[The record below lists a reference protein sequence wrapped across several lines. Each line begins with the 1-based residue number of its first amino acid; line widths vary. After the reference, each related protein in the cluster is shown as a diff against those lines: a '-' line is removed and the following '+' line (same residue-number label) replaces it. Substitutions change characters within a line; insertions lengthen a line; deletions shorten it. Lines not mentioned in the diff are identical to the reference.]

1 MIFMTESE
9 IRNLFEQWVDAWNSN
24 DTERIRPFYGE
35 DVVLYQAPVK
45 KTLVG
50 VDHIIARGKD
60 LFEMSEDA
68 RLTVRKLHVAGDT
81 AIMEL
86 NIAGIH
92 TGRFL
97 DYEPTGRKFDIDSC
111 LIFKVKDGK
120 IIKHTT
126 YLDTATIVRALGLL
140 TIPGVRPEAA

>member
-1 MIFMTESE
+1 MTESE
-9 IRNLFEQWVDAWNSN
+9 IRNLFEQWVDAWNAN
-24 DTERIRPFYGE
+24 DVERFRPLYAE

-50 VDHIIARGKD
+50 VEHIVARGKD
-60 LFEMSEDA
+60 FFEMSEDA
-68 RLTVRKLHVAGDT
+68 RLTVRELHVVGDT
-81 AIMEL
+81 AVMEL
-86 NIAGIH
+86 NVAGTN

-111 LIFKVKDGK
+111 LVFKFKDNK
-120 IIKHTT
+120 ITKHTT
-126 YLDTATIVRALGLL
+126 YLDTATVLRALGLV

>member
-1 MIFMTESE
+1 MTESE
-9 IRNLFEQWVDAWNSN
+9 IRNLFERWVDAWNSK
-24 DTERIRPFYGE
+24 DPERDRPLYAE

-50 VDHIIARGKD
+50 VDHIIARSKD
-60 LFEMSEDA
+60 LFEMSKDA
-68 RLTVRKLHVAGDT
+68 RLTVRELHVAGDT
-81 AIMEL
+81 AIMEF
-86 NIAGIH
+86 NIIGTH

-126 YLDTATIVRALGLL
+126 YLDTATILRALGLL

>member
-1 MIFMTESE
+1 MTASE
-9 IRNLFEQWVDAWNSN
+9 IRNLFEQWVDAWNAQ
-24 DTERIRPFYGE
+24 DWERMRPLYAE

-60 LFEMSEDA
+60 LGGMSSDA
-68 RLTVRKLHVAGDT
+68 RITIRELHVVGDT
-81 AIMEL
+81 VILEY
-86 NIAGIH
+86 NIVGTH

-97 DYEPTGRKFDIDSC
+97 NYEPTGRKFDFDACIV
-111 LIFKVKDGK
+111 FKVKDDK

-126 YLDTATIVRALGLL
+126 YLDTATVLRALGLL